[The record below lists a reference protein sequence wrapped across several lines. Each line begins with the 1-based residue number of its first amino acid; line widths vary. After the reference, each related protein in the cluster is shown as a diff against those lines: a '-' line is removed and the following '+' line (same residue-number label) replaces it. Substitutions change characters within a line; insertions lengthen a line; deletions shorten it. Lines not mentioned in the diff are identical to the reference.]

1 MRLARMVFIHIGFLL
16 FPILT
21 VFAKEQAAVTELSV
35 EGERREAMI
44 VPPAKRTEKPVP
56 VILVFH
62 GHGGTI
68 ESVERYDFQKY
79 WPEAVIVYPQ
89 RLPTVTGRDPEGK
102 QPGWQQKVA
111 ASNDRDI
118 KFVDAILRHLRERFR
133 VDDARVFATG
143 HSNGGVFT
151 YLLGMVRSKVFAA
164 IAPSAAVAGGLWAD
178 NDAKPIPVMHI
189 AGRNDNV
196 VPFEYQ
202 QKTLEAVC
210 RRNVC
215 ETKGIPWATAGDLTG
230 TLYPSKAGASVVSVV
245 HPGSHKYPENAIE
258 LIVRFFKE
266 RVSAG

>member
-1 MRLARMVFIHIGFLL
+1 MRLARIVFIHIGFLL
-16 FPILT
+16 LPILT
-21 VFAKEQAAVTELSV
+21 VFAKEHAAVTELSV

-89 RLPTVTGRDPEGK
+89 GLPTVTGRDPEGK

-111 ASNDRDI
+111 ANNDRDI
-118 KFVDAILRHLRERFR
+118 KFVDAILRHLRERYR

-151 YLLGMVRSKVFAA
+151 YLLGMVRSNVFAA

-196 VPFEYQ
+196 VPFENQ

-210 RRNVC
+210 RRNAC
-215 ETKGIPWATAGDLTG
+215 ETKGIPWAMAGDLTG
-230 TLYPSKAGASVVSVV
+230 TLYPSKTGASVVSVV

-266 RVSAG
+266 RVSPG